1 MDFKDFV
8 LYFTSAGFLFYLT
21 VDTFW
26 LMYWIPQQKIPL
38 DSFDAMME
46 GEYITDDD
54 ISLDE
59 IDAEIAKLESWQLQS
74 NENPE
79 DWSNVL
85 RYGDK
90 IEF

>member
-26 LMYWIPQQKIPL
+26 LMYWIQQQKIPL